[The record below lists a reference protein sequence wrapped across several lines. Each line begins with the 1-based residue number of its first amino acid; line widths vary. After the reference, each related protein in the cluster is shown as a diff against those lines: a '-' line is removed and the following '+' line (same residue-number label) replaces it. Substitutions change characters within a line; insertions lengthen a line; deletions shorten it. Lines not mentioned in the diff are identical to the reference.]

1 MRYHYEKPPIYLSM
15 YGQRY
20 CCDHPVYNHCTLFL
34 VGERGLAVI
43 QQRYDPETKHTF
55 WAEVDEWLTDP
66 LYLHPRFRAF
76 FDRRAGTGTDGL
88 YPHRDHPADH
98 VGAEDEAPTQA
109 ALGDG
114 LRPYADLTTSFMR
127 NQLIL
132 KGVAVYE
139 NIQEQAVRCGAD
151 ALRECSDIPG
161 AGRHGAGIYRDDCSS
176 AVLCKRKLDLLKETA
191 RTRAFPFIFALIS
204 QLLLRRTMLVKG
216 GKGAW
221 TK

>member
-88 YPHRDHPADH
+88 YVTFMGAKWKISRVE
-98 VGAEDEAPTQA
+98 VGYP
-109 ALGDG
+109 
-114 LRPYADLTTSFMR
+114 R
-127 NQLIL
+127 LIL
-132 KGVAVYE
+132 T
-139 NIQEQAVRCGAD
+139 I
-151 ALRECSDIPG
+151 
-161 AGRHGAGIYRDDCSS
+161 
-176 AVLCKRKLDLLKETA
+176 
-191 RTRAFPFIFALIS
+191 
-204 QLLLRRTMLVKG
+204 G
-216 GKGAW
+216 GLYHE
-221 TK
+221 

>member
-1 MRYHYEKPPIYLSM
+1 MLKALLI
-15 YGQRY
+15 QRIFSIPT
-20 CCDHPVYNHCTLFL
+20 DTLLIVFL
-34 VGERGLAVI
+34 KFSQELRDFCG
-43 QQRYDPETKHTF
+43 
-55 WAEVDEWLTDP
+55 
-66 LYLHPRFRAF
+66 
-76 FDRRAGTGTDGL
+76 FDVV
-88 YPHRDHPADH
+88 PDHPADH
-98 VGAEDEAPTQA
+98 VGAEDEAPAQA

-151 ALRECSDIPG
+151 ALRKCSDIPG

-176 AVLCKRKLDLLKETA
+176 AVLCKRKLDLLKGTA

>member
-88 YPHRDHPADH
+88 YPTVTIRQIMWA
-98 VGAEDEAPTQA
+98 
-109 ALGDG
+109 
-114 LRPYADLTTSFMR
+114 
-127 NQLIL
+127 L
-132 KGVAVYE
+132 KGSHIA
-139 NIQEQAVRCGAD
+139 C
-151 ALRECSDIPG
+151 
-161 AGRHGAGIYRDDCSS
+161 AG
-176 AVLCKRKLDLLKETA
+176 V
-191 RTRAFPFIFALIS
+191 
-204 QLLLRRTMLVKG
+204 QLLVQDPVPQFVSTGEPQPAEEPVH
-216 GKGAW
+216 
-221 TK
+221 TKPLLH

>member
-1 MRYHYEKPPIYLSM
+1 MRKKGKKVIRPAGDELMDYLNRGFAICNRCGAVMDRREDPRGGCDIYACPSCGWEGAFPLLYLEADMRYHYEKPPIYLSM

-88 YPHRDHPADH
+88 YPTVTIRQIMWALKMKPLPKQPWETVFDHTP
-98 VGAEDEAPTQA
+98 
-109 ALGDG
+109 
-114 LRPYADLTTSFMR
+114 
-127 NQLIL
+127 I
-132 KGVAVYE
+132 
-139 NIQEQAVRCGAD
+139 
-151 ALRECSDIPG
+151 
-161 AGRHGAGIYRDDCSS
+161 
-176 AVLCKRKLDLLKETA
+176 
-191 RTRAFPFIFALIS
+191 
-204 QLLLRRTMLVKG
+204 
-216 GKGAW
+216 
-221 TK
+221 